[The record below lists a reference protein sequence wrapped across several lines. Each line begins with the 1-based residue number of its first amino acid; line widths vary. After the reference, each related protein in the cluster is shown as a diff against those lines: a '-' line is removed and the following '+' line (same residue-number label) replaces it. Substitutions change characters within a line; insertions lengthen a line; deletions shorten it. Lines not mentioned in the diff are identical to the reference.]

1 MSVWGIA
8 AAGVLVASLAVQT
21 PTGDAAAALAR
32 AEARW
37 QAQGP
42 KAYQFGINLT
52 CFCGPL
58 RGMGFRVLD
67 GQVQT
72 PPDADAATRRFHESY
87 GTVEKLFAV
96 IRGVLD
102 KGGHKVVVKYD
113 SDLGYPIWADLDPQR
128 EVIDDEL
135 FIRVSGF
142 RISKAPEW
150 AGLLDTPRS
159 TLVLHPHARPE

>member
-1 MSVWGIA
+1 MNLWGIA
-8 AAGVLVASLAVQT
+8 ATGVLVASCAVQT
-21 PTGDAAAALAR
+21 PTEDAAAGLAR

-42 KAYQFGINLT
+42 KAYRFGINLT

-58 RGMGFRVLD
+58 RGMSFRVVD

-72 PPDADAATRRFHESY
+72 PGDADVSTRRFHESY
-87 GTVEKLFAV
+87 GTMEKLFAV

-113 SDLGYPIWADLDPQR
+113 AELGYPIWADLDPR
-128 EVIDDEL
+128 RDVIDDEL

-142 RISKAPEW
+142 RITKAPEW
-150 AGLLDTPRS
+150 PDVLDTPRRREA
-159 TLVLHPHARPE
+159 P